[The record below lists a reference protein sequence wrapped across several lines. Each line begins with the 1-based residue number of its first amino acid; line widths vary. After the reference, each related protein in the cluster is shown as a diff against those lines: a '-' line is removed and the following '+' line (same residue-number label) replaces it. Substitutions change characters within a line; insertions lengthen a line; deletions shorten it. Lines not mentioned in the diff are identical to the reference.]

1 MILFKK
7 LLLSFVGIFVFFTA
21 IIFIIN
27 VQYEKH
33 MVKAR
38 YTETLQFYTEIIDL
52 NTKTA
57 RKTEIPNALVDE
69 LQKKDVY
76 ISIYNT
82 SGECIYS
89 TPMNDSVIYN
99 VSERAFG
106 MITEKNTPEHTLVVR
121 YDQTKSSYFFY
132 GKKYDTHTI
141 LASIPYEYIISD
153 VWKIRNFTASF
164 FMFFVLSL
172 SSLAFYFV
180 SNKLLHTVKNLKKVI
195 LKMENKED
203 FDDDL
208 LFLNK
213 EFKEISSF
221 IVNTYKNLTAT
232 KDALSLEKEKL
243 FKHLQISQEGLAIY
257 TFDRKEILANEN
269 FIQYINLISNK
280 KISTSDSIF
289 SLAEFSPITSF
300 LNENQYNQN
309 NPNEVTDKIVE
320 IDKNDYTLL
329 VRCIIF
335 QDKTFEI
342 SINDISKQ
350 VQNDLIKKQLTQNIS
365 HELKTPV
372 SSIQGFMETLI
383 ENPDMEQEKKDFFI
397 QRCHAQAVRLS
408 YLLRDISLLNKLDE
422 GSYTFEKE
430 KIVLNEII
438 EGVLKD
444 VSLELEQKNIRVE
457 MFLKHNM
464 TIMGNYS
471 LLYSIFRNFIDN
483 SLHYAGNDISIII
496 NCYRTDKD
504 FYYFSYADTGVG
516 VSENHL
522 TRIFDRF
529 YRIDKGRSRKMGG
542 TGLGLAIVKNAIAF
556 HQGRISAKPHET
568 GGLEFVF
575 TLRKE

>member
-7 LLLSFVGIFVFFTA
+7 LLLSFVGIFVFFAA
-21 IIFIIN
+21 IVFIMN

-33 MVKAR
+33 TVKER
-38 YTETLQFYTEIIDL
+38 YTETMRFYTDIIDL

-57 RKTEIPNALVDE
+57 KKSEIPKDLVAE

-76 ISIYNT
+76 ISVFDNQGT
-82 SGECIYS
+82 CIYS
-89 TPMNDSVIYN
+89 TPMDDSLIYYVSVKAFPVIEQKT
-99 VSERAFG
+99 S
-106 MITEKNTPEHTLVVR
+106 PEHTLVVH
-121 YDQTKSSYFFY
+121 YDQTNTSYFFY
-132 GKKYDTHTI
+132 GKKYDNHTI
-141 LASIPYEYIISD
+141 LASIPYEYIVSD

-164 FMFFVLSL
+164 FMLFVLSL
-172 SSLAFYFV
+172 SSLAFYLV
-180 SNKLLHTVKNLKKVI
+180 SNKLLHTVKNLKKLI
-195 LKMENKED
+195 LKMENKENI
-203 FDDDL
+203 DDDL

-213 EFKEISSF
+213 EFKDISSF

-300 LNENQYNQN
+300 LNENQYNKIN
-309 NPNEVTDKIVE
+309 ANEIKDKIVE
-320 IDKNDYTLL
+320 INKNDYTLL

-342 SINDISKQ
+342 SINDITKQ
-350 VQNDLIKKQLTQNIS
+350 LQNNLIKKQLTQNIS

-430 KIVLNEII
+430 PIILNDII

-444 VSLELEQKNIRVE
+444 VSLELEQKNIRLEV
-457 MFLKHNM
+457 FLKQNM
-464 TIMGNYS
+464 AIMGNYS